1 MQAAESVEKS
11 ALKTEQSV
19 VLLKRA
25 FRQKAFRMPE
35 SAEGG
40 LLAVFV
46 VGYSLL

>member
-1 MQAAESVEKS
+1 MEKP
-11 ALKTEQSV
+11 ALKTEQSA
-19 VLLKRA
+19 VLLNRA

-46 VGYSLL
+46 VEYSLYIE

>member
-1 MQAAESVEKS
+1 MEKP
-11 ALKTEQSV
+11 ALKTEQSA